1 MANKQANGNKS
12 VTTRPT
18 LTADHLNLRKFQAQ
32 GAEHFLIHFKSD
44 LVPED
49 FYLLTD
55 SWQLP
60 SKTTEVVNMN
70 WFNSTVKIAGRT
82 TFGSGS
88 AVFKDVIDYDAA
100 MALEQWCSII
110 NDLRTGTR
118 GYKEDYSTT
127 VYCDVFSPNGKT
139 YRRWVY
145 EGVWISSLSYTDL
158 SYDSPGFVKINV
170 TFEYDRAYPE
180 ELPKTNL
187 DD

>member
-1 MANKQANGNKS
+1 MANKELNGNVKA
-12 VTTRPT
+12 TLRPE
-18 LTADHLNLRKFQAQ
+18 LKADHLNLRKFQAQ
-32 GAEHFLIHFKSD
+32 GAEHFLITFKSD
-44 LVPED
+44 LVPND

-60 SKTTEVVNMN
+60 SKTTEVVNLN
-70 WFNSTVKIAGRT
+70 WFNSTVKVAGRT

-100 MALEQWCSII
+100 MILESWCATI
-110 NDLRTGTR
+110 NDLRNGTR

-127 VYCDVFSPNGKT
+127 VFCDVFSPNGKT

-145 EGVWISSLSYTDL
+145 EGVWISALSYTDL
-158 SYDSPGFVKINV
+158 SYSSPGFVQINM
-170 TFEYDRAYPE
+170 TFEYDRAYPDL
-180 ELPKTNL
+180 LPETNL